1 MLPELLEEILL
12 HKRRGDTDIAR
23 DYNNTRLWQ
32 EANKQKNSESN
43 SILCCETSLLSNTG
57 KAAASLSVCDVVWLL
72 LLRVLRRFEIENAR
86 QVRRGAVSFPLTPRF
101 FFFSFPSCVFQ
112 SRRLQACE
120 NKQKQKN
127 KTKELLRSPSFFPR
141 RLPRRRRRQL
151 SRAPRQKKV
160 VETPKKYK
168 NE

>member
-57 KAAASLSVCDVVWLL
+57 KAAASLLSKRHRAALRTILNILL
-72 LLRVLRRFEIENAR
+72 
-86 QVRRGAVSFPLTPRF
+86 
-101 FFFSFPSCVFQ
+101 
-112 SRRLQACE
+112 
-120 NKQKQKN
+120 
-127 KTKELLRSPSFFPR
+127 
-141 RLPRRRRRQL
+141 
-151 SRAPRQKKV
+151 
-160 VETPKKYK
+160 
-168 NE
+168 